1 MKKII
6 LELLTSSKTK
16 SLSSMRLIALLGSIA
31 LITCIMF
38 MVFSRDERL
47 VETLPYFIGGL
58 ITFTT
63 GKAIQSKFEGT
74 RPD

>member
-6 LELLTSSKTK
+6 LELLTSSKTN
-16 SLSSMRLIALLGSIA
+16 SLSSMRLITLLGSVSI
-31 LITCIMF
+31 IICIIF
-38 MVFSRDERL
+38 MTFSKDDRL

-58 ITFTT
+58 ITFTG

-74 RPD
+74 SSN